1 MGKVKV
7 HRNPPSLDMTPM
19 VDLAFLLVTFFM
31 LTTTFAPDE
40 PVIVDTPK
48 SESEIIL
55 PDKDRMI
62 ITVANDGRVFF
73 DMDNQPNRQ
82 RMLQD
87 MGAKYDV
94 SFTAE
99 QLRAFSIMQ
108 GFGVPVRNLPEFLD
122 MDPEERNRI
131 IQPGIPTDSLN
142 NELADWVV
150 YARMTNPAK
159 LRIAIKGDRDTD
171 YKVIKRVVDTLIDRK
186 ILRFN
191 LITGMEQESS
201 S

>member
-94 SFTAE
+94 SFTAD
-99 QLRAFSIMQ
+99 QLQ
-108 GFGVPVRNLPEFLD
+108 GIFDHARLWRSGQEFAGVS
-122 MDPEERNRI
+122 
-131 IQPGIPTDSLN
+131 GYGS
-142 NELADWVV
+142 
-150 YARMTNPAK
+150 
-159 LRIAIKGDRDTD
+159 
-171 YKVIKRVVDTLIDRK
+171 
-186 ILRFN
+186 
-191 LITGMEQESS
+191 
-201 S
+201 

>member
-1 MGKVKV
+1 
-7 HRNPPSLDMTPM
+7 M

-62 ITVANDGRVFF
+62 ITVADDGRVFF
-73 DMDNQPNRQ
+73 DMDNQHNRQ

-87 MGAKYDV
+87 MGAKYGV
-94 SFTAE
+94 GFTAE

-108 GFGVPVRNLPEFLD
+108 GFGLPIRALPQFLD
-122 MDPEERNRI
+122 MSPEDRNRVV
-131 IQPGIPTDSLN
+131 QPGIPVDSLN

-150 YARMTNPAK
+150 YARMTNPSK
-159 LRIAIKGDRDTD
+159 LRIAIKGDRDAN
-171 YKVIKRVVDTLIDRK
+171 YKIMKRVIDTLIDRK